1 MLHSSGWLHRR
12 SSPAEA
18 GWSAGIASPK
28 HNGLIVLTLNKSGII
43 FAVKISTLI
52 QFLMKKFASTL
63 IIILILVGCSPVDHP
78 DYSFEYET
86 IIADTPTNLEKLNT
100 TNDDYNSNLPYP
112 AARSEIYFSSN
123 RNSGGDNYDIICKA
137 IDISYHERDN
147 ILNFSIPTNDTY
159 SSFQTKLLPFINSQN
174 DELGP
179 FSFFGTNGWDYFFYS
194 NNESGDFNIKFV
206 YTRRLDWGTWDGQGS
221 LLLKNATV
229 VNSDSDDLY
238 PTITP
243 DKSKLLFCSNREN
256 DLFDIYSLD
265 LNSDVLLHDD
275 LTSTK
280 SVEIRKES
288 VLSGTSND
296 KCPSVTGN
304 LIVFTSDRDGG
315 YGGYDL
321 YYSQFMNNQWSTP
334 VNFGDKINSSSDEYR
349 PITFTFNGIDLMIF
363 SSNRSG
369 GKGGFDLYCV
379 KIGELLK
386 K

>member
-1 MLHSSGWLHRR
+1 
-12 SSPAEA
+12 
-18 GWSAGIASPK
+18 
-28 HNGLIVLTLNKSGII
+28 
-43 FAVKISTLI
+43 
-52 QFLMKKFASTL
+52 MKKFASTL

-159 SSFQTKLLPFINSQN
+159 SSFQTKLLPLINSQN

-179 FSFFGTNGWDYFFYS
+179 LSFFGTNGWDYFFYS

-206 YTRRLDWGTWDGQGS
+206 YTLRLDWGTWDGQERLIGPN
-221 LLLKNATV
+221 NATV

-238 PTITP
+238 PTITQ

-256 DLFDIYSLD
+256 NLFDIYSLD
-265 LNSDVLLHDD
+265 INSEVLLHDD
-275 LTSTK
+275 LTSTNT
-280 SVEIRKES
+280 VEIRKES
-288 VLSGTSND
+288 VLSSTSND

-304 LIVFTSDRDGG
+304 LIVFTSDREGG
-315 YGGYDL
+315 YGDYDL

-349 PITFTFNGIDLMIF
+349 PITFTFNGINLMIF

-379 KIGELLK
+379 KIGDLLK